1 MERNM
6 IEGIFWASA
15 LLVAYH
21 YVLYPLGVI
30 ALARSRPEP
39 RPSDPA
45 QWPSVTFVIAAYNE
59 ERVIDWKIRNT
70 LELDYP
76 RERFEV
82 IVASDGSNDR
92 TGEIAS
98 SYAARGVVSLH
109 QPERRGKTAAL
120 NRAVAAAKGEIVV
133 FSDANNE
140 FSTDAIRVLVRHFAD
155 PEVGG
160 VCGAKRIKP
169 AEERES
175 SMGDSLYWRYE
186 SAVKVAESRI
196 HTISNADGEI
206 FAIRRSLYR
215 HVPEHI
221 INDDAEITLNLVDQ
235 GKRIL
240 YEPQARSFEYASL
253 HIRDDFFVKV
263 RMVAGGYQTLAEH
276 ARELLPWR
284 SWFTWSFFSHKTLR
298 WLAPVFLILALVSS
312 AALAARP
319 FYGFMLAA
327 QGTFYAVAALGAL
340 LIGRMR
346 LPPPIYVPYYFT
358 VMNTAAFMG
367 LVRFLRRTQTVHWRR
382 AQR

>member
-1 MERNM
+1 M
-6 IEGIFWASA
+6 IEAVFWTCA

-21 YVLYPLGVI
+21 YVFYPLGVI
-30 ALARSRPEP
+30 ALARSRPQP
-39 RPSDPA
+39 RPVDPPS
-45 QWPSVTFVIAAYNE
+45 WPTVTFVIAAYNE

-76 RERFEV
+76 RERLEV

-92 TGEIAS
+92 TGEIAQ
-98 SYAARGVVSLH
+98 SYAAQGVVSLH

-120 NRAVAAAKGEIVV
+120 NRAVAAAKGEIIV

-140 FSTDAIRVLVRHFAD
+140 FSADAIRVLVRHFGD
-155 PEVGG
+155 PAVGG

-206 FAIRRSLYR
+206 FAIRRALYR
-215 HVPEHI
+215 PVPEHI
-221 INDDAEITLNLVDQ
+221 INDDAEITLNLVEQ

-240 YEPQARSFEYASL
+240 YEPQARSYEYASL
-253 HIRDDFFVKV
+253 KIRDDFFVKV

-276 ARELLPWR
+276 ARELVPWR

-298 WLAPVFLILALVSS
+298 WLAPVFLLLALAAS
-312 AALAARP
+312 AALAAQP
-319 FYGFMLAA
+319 LYAAFLGLQLAFYL
-327 QGTFYAVAALGAL
+327 VAGLGAL

-346 LPPPIYVPYYFT
+346 LPAPIYVPYYFT
-358 VMNTAAFMG
+358 AMNSAAFMG
-367 LVRFLRRTQTVHWRR
+367 LVRFLRRSQTVHWRR

>member
-1 MERNM
+1 M
-6 IEGIFWASA
+6 IEGLFWASA

-21 YVLYPLGVI
+21 YLMYPLGVI
-30 ALARSRPEP
+30 VLAKCWP
-39 RPSDPA
+39 RPRPADPT
-45 QWPSVTFVIAAYNE
+45 QWPTVTFVIAAYNE

-76 RERFEV
+76 RDRFEV

-92 TGEIAS
+92 TGEIVR
-98 SYAARGVVSLH
+98 SYADRGVVSLH
-109 QPERRGKTAAL
+109 QAERRGKTAAL

-140 FSTDAIRVLVRHFAD
+140 FSHDAIRVLVRHFAD
-155 PEVGG
+155 SNVGG

-215 HVPEHI
+215 YVPEHI

-240 YEPQARSFEYASL
+240 YEPLARSYEYASL

-276 ARELLPWR
+276 PRELLPWK
-284 SWFTWSFFSHKTLR
+284 SWFAWSFFSHKTLR
-298 WLAPVFLILALVSS
+298 WLAPVFLIFAFTASALLAGDPGYRLLFVAQ
-312 AALAARP
+312 AA
-319 FYGFMLAA
+319 
-327 QGTFYAVAALGAL
+327 FYAVAALGAV
-340 LIGRMR
+340 LIGRIRMSA
-346 LPPPIYVPYYFT
+346 PIYIPYYFT
-358 VMNTAAFMG
+358 VMNAAAFLG
-367 LVRFLRRTQTVHWRR
+367 LVRFLQRTQTVHWRR